1 MQQRK
6 ATEHL
11 ISMNLEEVMAQ
22 PMTTTATRQET
33 KTCDAW
39 ADLNDRWFLAWRMAN
54 VCDAALREV
63 HTALAHKQA
72 PDRAQLE
79 RISRLLHRELQRWVR
94 RGEALDMIVEHLPQR
109 AV

>member
-1 MQQRK
+1 
-6 ATEHL
+6 
-11 ISMNLEEVMAQ
+11 MAQ
-22 PMTTTATRQET
+22 SMATTATRQET
-33 KTCDAW
+33 KTGDAW
-39 ADLNDRWFLAWRMAN
+39 VDLNDRWFLAWRMAN

-72 PDRAQLE
+72 PDRAQALQK
-79 RISRLLHRELQRWVR
+79 ISRLLHRELQRWVQ